1 MDLHRHLH
9 GQGALRGIQPNGR
22 KFSTSV
28 MNFYVFDD
36 EGKIIDD
43 IAATGML
50 GILQGIG
57 ASGKKNEH
65 QLSAVIPRIAEVARA
80 GRG

>member
-1 MDLHRHLH
+1 
-9 GQGALRGIQPNGR
+9 
-22 KFSTSV
+22 

-57 ASGKKNEH
+57 ADEKKD
-65 QLSAVIPRIAEVARA
+65 R
-80 GRG
+80 

>member
-1 MDLHRHLH
+1 M
-9 GQGALRGIQPNGR
+9 
-22 KFSTSV
+22 
-28 MNFYVFDD
+28 FDD

-57 ASGKKNEH
+57 ADEKKE
-65 QLSAVIPRIAEVARA
+65 Q
-80 GRG
+80 

>member
-1 MDLHRHLH
+1 M
-9 GQGALRGIQPNGR
+9 
-22 KFSTSV
+22 
-28 MNFYVFDD
+28 FDD

-57 ASGKKNEH
+57 AGEKTAK
-65 QLSAVIPRIAEVARA
+65 
-80 GRG
+80 